1 MNAKK
6 VSIIGSG
13 IAGLVASATMA
24 KQGYSVNVFEK
35 NQLPGGR
42 IRQLQQDG
50 YVFDMGPS
58 WYWMPDVFEGMYQ
71 QFGHTTSDFYEL
83 VRLDPSYT
91 VFWNNDE
98 PLKVPANVESLRGW
112 MEMREPGSFNKLKRF
127 LDEAEVKYRLGMG
140 DFARRA
146 QFRLIDFLDPA
157 LMRNAMRL
165 DMFTTMHKHLIKF
178 FRDPQIISLLSFPVL
193 FLGGTSQQIPAL
205 YSLMNYADL
214 ELGTWY
220 PMGGMYKIVEAWM
233 TIAKEQGVQFNFDDE
248 VSRIG
253 VNHDHVT
260 SLFTQKGS
268 FATDAIIAAGDYHH
282 IEQKLLPKQ
291 WHLYDENYWK
301 KRTMAPSSL
310 LYFVGVKGEI
320 AGLTHHNLF
329 FDEDLDRHADVI
341 YNRPAWPEKPLFYA
355 CCPSKTDPTVAPEGH
370 ENLFLLI
377 PVAPGLS
384 DNEQIHERYYELI
397 MDRMEKHLKQ
407 DIRSRVAF
415 RRSFGVRDFQKEYNS
430 YRGNAYGLANT
441 LKQTA
446 FMKPSMKHRKIS
458 NLMFAGQLTMPG
470 PGLPPS
476 MISGHMAAKMLIKS
490 LAS

>member
-1 MNAKK
+1 MNTKK

-83 VRLDPSYT
+83 IRLDPSYT

-98 PLKVPANVESLRGW
+98 PLRVPANVESLRGW
-112 MEMREPGSFNKLKRF
+112 MEMREPGSFNKLKHF
-127 LDEAEVKYRLGMG
+127 LDEARVKYRLGMG

-157 LMRNAMRL
+157 LIRNAMRL
-165 DMFTTMHKHLIKF
+165 DMFTTMHKHLTRY

-193 FLGGTSQQIPAL
+193 FLGGTAQQIPAL

-268 FATDAIIAAGDYHH
+268 FATDALIAAGDYHH
-282 IEQKLLPKQ
+282 IEQKLLPEQ
-291 WHLYDENYWK
+291 WRLYDENYWK
-301 KRTMAPSSL
+301 KRTMAPSSM
-310 LYFVGVKGEI
+310 LYFIGVKGEI

-355 CCPSKTDPTVAPEGH
+355 CCPSKTDSTVAPKGH

-384 DNEQIHERYYELI
+384 DDEQIHERYFELI
-397 MDRMEKHLKQ
+397 MDRMEQHLDQ
-407 DIRSRVAF
+407 DIRSRVVF
-415 RRSFGVRDFQKEYNS
+415 RKSFGVRDFQKEYNS